1 MDRAETQELERNMM
15 KQARHY
21 DAFPKGVRVMAQV
34 ISILFHPLLMLL
46 YAFLILA
53 WSNPFL
59 FGEISFQ
66 RVFTNKVN
74 SLLFIWLTIFSF
86 AVPML
91 TVFMMRG
98 LNLVSDI
105 TLPMRTERIGPYI
118 IVGLLYIIIFV
129 NFNNNP
135 TIPSEL
141 RIFSLGATIALF
153 MAFFIN
159 LFSKIS
165 MHTVAMGG
173 FLAMVLIAIA
183 RSYAHNEYVFIL
195 AVMACGLV
203 GTARM
208 ILGAHEPADIYGG
221 YFIGFLSQFVA
232 LNFLYVPPMS
242 I

>member
-1 MDRAETQELERNMM
+1 MESQELEKNLI
-15 KQARHY
+15 KKARHY
-21 DAFPKGVRVMAQV
+21 DAFSKGIRIGAQV
-34 ISILFHPLLMLL
+34 ISLIFHPLLILL

-66 RVFTNKVN
+66 RVFENKTNN
-74 SLLFIWLTIFSF
+74 LLFIWMTIFSF

-91 TVFMMRG
+91 SVFMMRG
-98 LNLVSDI
+98 LNLISDI
-105 TLPMRTERIGPYI
+105 SMPQRTERIGPYI
-118 IVGLLYIIIFV
+118 IVGLLYIVIFV

-232 LNFLYVPPMS
+232 LNFLYVPAMEV
-242 I
+242 